1 MGSPGFRISICRGPE
16 CGDRRGAAALG
27 AACEQSLARH
37 GLRAAAEIA
46 WQSCFGHCSQGPNVL
61 VRDMSTQ
68 PAHQIMGVIGS
79 GFATAPGPRGVTAL
93 YNLVDAARLDTII
106 SEHVGHRRVVR
117 AFIER
122 PQLTIRSKK
131 DVGDAK

>member
-1 MGSPGFRISICRGPE
+1 MGTPAFRIVICRGPE

-27 AACEQSLARH
+27 IVCEQSLARH
-37 GLRAAAEIA
+37 GLRDVAEIA

-68 PAHQIMGVIGS
+68 LPHQKMGVIGS
-79 GFATAPGPRGVTAL
+79 GFATAPGPRGATAL

-106 SEHVGHRRVVR
+106 REHVGHRRIVR
-117 AFIER
+117 GFIER
-122 PQLTIRSKK
+122 PQFTTRSKK
-131 DVGDAK
+131 DVGDTK